1 MSIKDLEVI
10 DGVAQY
16 DLVVIGSGS
25 GNSIIG
31 PEWDDKTVAII
42 DGGIFGG
49 TCLNVGCI
57 PTKMFVYPAT
67 VAVKTQEVAELG
79 VEASVQN
86 ISWKNMRDRIFP
98 HRIDKISEAGRQ
110 WRANLP
116 NVDFYPE

>member
-86 ISWKNMRDRIFP
+86 ISWQNMRDRIFP
-98 HRIDKISEAGRQ
+98 DEIDKIS
-110 WRANLP
+110 
-116 NVDFYPE
+116 